1 MNSKLK
7 ISELFFFFF
16 FPRKAKAGTKEFLAY
31 S

>member
-16 FPRKAKAGTKEFLAY
+16 PVKAKAGTKEFLAY